1 MLIVRCD
8 YSEISFH
15 FCEDCRIFREGVKG
29 NGIVE
34 QKLENKNRERSM
46 STTEATAKL
55 NDLFGHNA
63 LVVRNNVG
71 PIGLIIKINDLQ

>member
-1 MLIVRCD
+1 
-8 YSEISFH
+8 
-15 FCEDCRIFREGVKG
+15 
-29 NGIVE
+29 
-34 QKLENKNRERSM
+34 M